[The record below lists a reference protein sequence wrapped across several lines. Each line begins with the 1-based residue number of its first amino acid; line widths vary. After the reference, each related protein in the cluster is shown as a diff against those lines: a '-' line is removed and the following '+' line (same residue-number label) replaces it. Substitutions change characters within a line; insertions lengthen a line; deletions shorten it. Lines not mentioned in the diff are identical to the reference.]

1 MNNNDANAD
10 VIARLSRREL
20 EVLTLVVEGRTSR
33 EIAAILG
40 VKPASIQTYRSRLM
54 AKLETRSIATLVRLA
69 IRRGLINL

>member
-1 MNNNDANAD
+1 MKNNSANAD
-10 VIARLSRREL
+10 SISRLSHREL

-40 VKPASIQTYRSRLM
+40 VKPSSIQTYRSRIM
-54 AKLETRSIATLVRLA
+54 AKLETRSVATLVRFA